1 MTETL
6 YLGDYFFC
14 DIDASREK
22 ELDALLADLRG
33 PDGCC
38 DGHDL
43 SFDRLLVATYVH
55 SNPQE
60 YVFLLY
66 IRDGVLYEA
75 NIDQSSCQGWLMDEG
90 EADIDV
96 LLHRLENGTITRI
109 PDWDGE
115 IAAYLRGLDEADFP
129 TLRSTKL
136 LA

>member
-14 DIDASREK
+14 DIDANREK
-22 ELDALLADLRG
+22 ELEALFADLRD
-33 PDGCC
+33 PDGYC

-60 YVFLLY
+60 HVFLLY

-75 NIDQSSCQGWLMDEG
+75 NIDQSSGQGWLMDED
-90 EADIDV
+90 ETHIDV
-96 LLHRLENGTITRI
+96 LLHRLENGTITGFQN
-109 PDWDGE
+109 WDVE
-115 IAAYLRGLDEADFP
+115 IAAYLRAGKDF
-129 TLRSTKL
+129 
-136 LA
+136 A